1 MIRILK
7 IVLVLAFLCSF
18 SYPAFGQ
25 GTDASLTG
33 TVTDPSH
40 SAISNAKV
48 TARNKSTNWVQEVT
62 TNASGAYSFLNLPVG
77 SYAVTVEQN
86 GFSTASLELTVETAQ
101 KARQDIELQV
111 GQAQQTVTV
120 ESSAQELSTQDA
132 SLGAVISN
140 NVVED
145 TPLYLR
151 NWDDLLRLVPGVQ
164 SNRYT
169 DQSGATSAGRTGAFN
184 VHGVHSLQNDFILD
198 GIDNNTFSENVQ
210 ELSTQAS
217 RPSVD
222 TIQEF
227 KVITNPYSSEYGRS
241 PGAAVVVT
249 TKGGSNQIHGVVY
262 EYLRNNYFDANDFF
276 SNRSGLTK
284 PKNNQ
289 NQFGGSVG
297 APILHDR
304 LFGFFNYEGTRISRG
319 VSRIST
325 VPLANERIGDFSAA
339 AAAANGFSSP
349 YPTIYDPT
357 TGNPFP
363 NNQIPSGDIDP
374 FATKIM
380 GLFPMPN
387 LPGELNNFVRNA
399 LLTDD
404 GDSYNGRV
412 DWVPNQSNTVFVRY
426 SNSNRNRFIPGF
438 YGGIGDGTSTS
449 AWGRQVL
456 KGQSAVIGWT
466 HVFSPTLVNEFRI
479 GFSRNFS
486 FAAQDPFGQNQ
497 VDEFVPGVPENPAVA
512 GGISQITLTNF
523 TFIGSPDFLPKQQVP
538 QQYQWVD
545 TVSKTMGKHSLKF
558 GVDLRAPM
566 RNIYQDEPGT
576 RGSLTFD
583 KIFTCQRATTTNQ
596 CTGNSGLSYADFL
609 LGDVKGSQLTNVAFV
624 DQRLWMLSGFVQ
636 DDFKLRPNLT
646 LNLGLR
652 YDFSTPAMEGKNNM
666 ANFDP
671 AANGGAGGLV
681 FASDGSIEDRSLV
694 QVNKRNFAPRIGVS
708 YAINPKTVFR
718 AGYGIYYMLFERFGS
733 EDQLALNAP
742 FIVNNVQSAPSTAA
756 APLFLLQDGFPANS
770 LDPKQPGL
778 LGQVRVRAVDPA
790 TPTPYVQQWSFG
802 FQRELPWHLVGG
814 LNYVGTH
821 SSHLNV
827 LADLNQPLFDSNGQ
841 VGTTRPFP
849 TFGYIEFQLPAGLA
863 KYNGLEGSLE
873 RRFKDGLSLRFAY
886 TYSRSIDNTPQ
897 ELETNSGSA
906 PNGRNYSDWFG
917 PSDFDTPHRF
927 VASYIYELP
936 FGRNHRFVRDGVLSY
951 IVGGF
956 KTSGVY
962 TFASG
967 RPFTVSSG
975 GSIAGTLDAFGAVA
989 ATPNQIG
996 TPHIVG
1002 NVDCWYFVAKN
1013 ASCTTLASGLS
1024 DAYALQS
1031 PGFLGDVGRNTLR
1044 GPHTNVFDFALM
1056 RDFPIHEAIGLQF
1069 RWEVF
1074 NLTNTVQ
1081 FGQPS
1086 NNFSSGSAGK
1096 ITSLAGDPRVMQ
1108 FALRLSF

>member
-1 MIRILK
+1 MPI
-7 IVLVLAFLCSF
+7 
-18 SYPAFGQ
+18 
-25 GTDASLTG
+25 GTYVITLE
-33 TVTDPSH
+33 
-40 SAISNAKV
+40 K
-48 TARNKSTNWVQEVT
+48 Q
-62 TNASGAYSFLNLPVG
+62 
-77 SYAVTVEQN
+77 
-86 GFSTASLELTVETAQ
+86 GFSKATAELTLETAE
-101 KARQDIELQV
+101 KGRLDIELKV
-111 GQAQQTVTV
+111 GDTQESITV
-120 ESSAQELSTQDA
+120 EGTTQGLATQDA
-132 SLGAVISN
+132 SLGAVINSN
-140 NVVED
+140 TVAD

-151 NWDDLLRLVPGVQ
+151 NWDDLVRLVPGVQ

-222 TIQEF
+222 TLQEF

-249 TKGGSNQIHGVVY
+249 TKGGSNQIHGGLY
-262 EYLRNNYFDANDFF
+262 EYLRNKSFDANDFF
-276 SNRSGLTK
+276 SNRSGLAK

-297 APILHDR
+297 APVIHDK
-304 LFGFFNYEGTRISRG
+304 LFAFFNYEGTRISRG

-325 VPLANERIGDFSAA
+325 VPRDNERTGDFSAA
-339 AAAANGFSSP
+339 AALVNGYSSP

-357 TGNPFP
+357 VGTPFL
-363 NNQIPSGDIDP
+363 NNQIPAGDIDP
-374 FATKIM
+374 FTTKIM
-380 GLFPMPN
+380 ALFPEPN
-387 LPGELNNFVRNA
+387 LPGEFNNYVRNA
-399 LLTDD
+399 LLTDN

-412 DWVPNQSNTVFVRY
+412 DWVPTQKDTVFVRY
-426 SNSNRNRFIPGF
+426 SYSNRHRFIPGF

-466 HVFSPTLVNEFRI
+466 HAFAPSLVNELRI
-479 GFSRNFS
+479 GFSRNYS
-486 FAAQDPFGQNQ
+486 FAAQDPFGKNQ

-538 QQYQWVD
+538 QQFQWVD
-545 TVSKTMGKHSLKF
+545 SVSKTAGRHELKF

-583 KIFTCQRATTTNQ
+583 KIFTCQRDAVTNQ
-596 CTGNSGLSYADFL
+596 CTGNTGLSYADFL
-609 LGDVKGSQLTNVAFV
+609 LGYVKGSQLTNVAFV
-624 DQRLWMLSGFVQ
+624 DQRLWMLSGYAQ

-652 YDFSTPAMEGKNNM
+652 YDFATPALEGSNSM

-671 AANGGAGGLV
+671 TANGGTGGLV
-681 FASDGSIEDRSLV
+681 LGEDGSLEKRALV
-694 QVNKRNFAPRIGVS
+694 QINKRNFAPRIGVS
-708 YAINPKTVFR
+708 YAVQPKTVLR

-742 FIVNNVQSAPSTAA
+742 FIVNNVQSAPSTAS

-778 LGQVRVRAVDPA
+778 LSRVRVRAVDPG
-790 TPTPYVQQWSFG
+790 TPTPYVQQWSLG
-802 FQRELPWHLVGG
+802 VQREIGREFVAELDF
-814 LNYVGTH
+814 VGTH
-821 SSHLNV
+821 SAHLDV
-827 LADLNQPLFDSNGQ
+827 LADLNQPVFDSTGQ
-841 VGTTRPFP
+841 VGTTKPFP
-849 TFGYIEFQLPAGLA
+849 SFGYIEYQLPAGLA
-863 KYNGLEGSLE
+863 KYNGLEGSLL
-873 RRFKDGLSLRFAY
+873 RRFKDGFSIRVAY

-906 PNGRNYSDWFG
+906 PNGRDYSNWFG
-917 PSDFDTPHRF
+917 PSDFDTPHRV
-927 VASYIYELP
+927 VASYVYELP
-936 FGRNHRFVRDGVLSY
+936 FGRGRKFVQDGVLSY
-951 IVGGF
+951 IIGGF

-989 ATPNQIG
+989 ATPNQID

-1013 ASCTTLASGLS
+1013 GSCAALEPSMT
-1024 DAYALQS
+1024 DAYELQD
-1031 PGFLGDVGRNTLR
+1031 PGFLGNVGRNTLR

-1056 RDFPIHEAIGLQF
+1056 RDFPIRETVGLQF

-1108 FALRLSF
+1108 LALRLSF

>member
-1 MIRILK
+1 MYLRASALFVSLFLILS
-7 IVLVLAFLCSF
+7 I
-18 SYPAFGQ
+18 SYGQ

-33 TVTDPSH
+33 LVTDQSK
-40 SAISNAKV
+40 SAVANVKV
-48 TARNKSTNWVQEVT
+48 TARNKSTNYSQEVRT
-62 TNASGAYSFLNLPVG
+62 DASGTYSFLSLPIG
-77 SYAVTVEQN
+77 NYAVTVEHE
-86 GFSTASLELTVETAQ
+86 GFGNATADVTLETAQ
-101 KARQDIELQV
+101 KAHVDFELKV
-111 GQAQQTVTV
+111 GQAIQTVTV
-120 ESSAQELSTQDA
+120 ESAAQTLSTEDA
-132 SLGAVISN
+132 SLGSVITN
-140 NVVED
+140 NTVSD

-210 ELSTQAS
+210 ELSTQSS

-241 PGAAVVVT
+241 PGAAVLVT
-249 TKGGSNQIHGVVY
+249 TKGGNNEIHGVAY

-276 SNRSGLTK
+276 SNKSGLKK
-284 PKNNQ
+284 PQNNQ
-289 NQFGGSVG
+289 NQFGASLG
-297 APILHDR
+297 APILRDK

-325 VPLANERIGDFSAA
+325 VPLGNERIGDFSAA
-339 AAAANGFSSP
+339 AAAAAGIKP
-349 YPTIYDPT
+349 YPTIYDPS
-357 TGNPFP
+357 TGLPFA
-363 NNQIPSGDIDP
+363 NNQIPTGEIDP

-380 GLFPMPN
+380 GLFPLPN
-387 LPGELNNFVRNA
+387 LPGQLNNYARNA
-399 LLTDD
+399 QLTDD
-404 GDSYNGRV
+404 GDTYNGRV
-412 DWVPNQSNTVFVRY
+412 DWVATPQDSVFVRY
-426 SNSNRNRFIPGF
+426 TNSNRNRFIPGF

-466 HVFSPTLVNEFRI
+466 HVFFPALINEFRI
-479 GFSRNFS
+479 GFTRSFS

-545 TVSKTMGKHSLKF
+545 NLSKNIGKHSLKF

-583 KIFTCQRATTTNQ
+583 KIFTCQRDATTHQ
-596 CTGNSGLSYADFL
+596 CTGNTGLSYADFL
-609 LGDVKGSQLTNVAFV
+609 LGEVKASQLTNVHFV

-636 DDFKLRPNLT
+636 DDFKLRRNLT

-652 YDFSTPAMEGKNNM
+652 YDFATPALEGKNQM
-666 ANFDP
+666 SNFDP
-671 AANGGAGGLV
+671 TANSGAGGLIS
-681 FASDGSIEDRSLV
+681 ATDGSLEDRGLV

-708 YAINPKTVFR
+708 YALNPKTVFR
-718 AGYGIYYMLFERFGS
+718 GGYGIYYMLFERFGS

-742 FIVNNVQSAPSTAA
+742 FLVNSVRSAPSTAA

-770 LDPKQPGL
+770 LDPNQPGL
-778 LGQVRVRAVDPA
+778 LGNVRIRAVNPK
-790 TPTPYVQQWSFG
+790 TPTPYVQQWSLG
-802 FQRELPWHLVGG
+802 FQRDLPWNFLWNVD
-814 LNYVGTH
+814 YVGTR
-821 SSHLNV
+821 STHLDV
-827 LADLNQPLFDSNGQ
+827 LSDFNQPLFDSTGK
-841 VGTTRPFP
+841 VGATRPFP
-849 TFGYIEFQLPAGLA
+849 TLGYIEYQSPIGLG
-863 KYNGLEGSLE
+863 KYNGIETGLE
-873 RRFKDGLSLRFAY
+873 RRFHDGFSFRLAY

-906 PNGRNYSDWFG
+906 PNGLAYGNWFG

-927 VASYIYELP
+927 VANYVYELP
-936 FGRNHRFVRDGVLSY
+936 FGHNRRFLHEGVLSY

-975 GSIAGTLDAFGAVA
+975 GTIAGSLDAFGAVA

-996 TPHIVG
+996 TPVIVG
-1002 NVDCWYFVAKN
+1002 NVNCWYFVAKN
-1013 ASCTTLASGLS
+1013 AACTALRPDLT
-1024 DAYALQS
+1024 DAFQLQS
-1031 PGFLGDVGRNTLR
+1031 PGFLGNVGRNTLR

-1056 RDFPIHEAIGLQF
+1056 RDFPIHESAALQF

-1086 NNFSSGSAGK
+1086 NNFSSGSAGA

>member
-1 MIRILK
+1 MYLRASALFVSLFLILS
-7 IVLVLAFLCSF
+7 I
-18 SYPAFGQ
+18 SYGQ

-33 TVTDPSH
+33 LVTDQSK
-40 SAISNAKV
+40 SAVANVKV
-48 TARNKSTNWVQEVT
+48 TARNKSTNYSQEVRT
-62 TNASGAYSFLNLPVG
+62 DASGTYSFLSLPIG
-77 SYAVTVEQN
+77 NYAVTVEHE
-86 GFSTASLELTVETAQ
+86 GFGNATADVTLETAQ
-101 KARQDIELQV
+101 KAHVDFELKV
-111 GQAQQTVTV
+111 GQAIQTVTV
-120 ESSAQELSTQDA
+120 ESAAQTLSTEDA
-132 SLGAVISN
+132 SLGSVITN
-140 NVVED
+140 NTVSD

-210 ELSTQAS
+210 ELSTQSS

-241 PGAAVVVT
+241 PGAAVLVT
-249 TKGGSNQIHGVVY
+249 TKGGNNEIHGVAY

-276 SNRSGLTK
+276 SNKSGLKK
-284 PKNNQ
+284 PQNNQ
-289 NQFGGSVG
+289 NQFGASLG
-297 APILHDR
+297 APILRDK

-325 VPLANERIGDFSAA
+325 VPLGNERIGDFSAA
-339 AAAANGFSSP
+339 AAAAAGIKP
-349 YPTIYDPT
+349 YPTIYDPS
-357 TGNPFP
+357 TGLPFA
-363 NNQIPSGDIDP
+363 NNQIPTGEIDP

-380 GLFPMPN
+380 GLFPLPN
-387 LPGELNNFVRNA
+387 LPGQLNNYARNA
-399 LLTDD
+399 QLTDD
-404 GDSYNGRV
+404 GDTYNGRV
-412 DWVPNQSNTVFVRY
+412 DWVATPQDSVFVRY
-426 SNSNRNRFIPGF
+426 TNSNRNRFIPGF

-466 HVFSPTLVNEFRI
+466 HVFSPALINEFRI
-479 GFSRNFS
+479 GFTRSFS

-545 TVSKTMGKHSLKF
+545 NLSKNIGKHSLKF

-583 KIFTCQRATTTNQ
+583 KIFTCQRDATTHQ
-596 CTGNSGLSYADFL
+596 CTGNTGLSYADFL
-609 LGDVKGSQLTNVAFV
+609 LGEVKASQLTNVHFV

-636 DDFKLRPNLT
+636 DDFKLRRNLT

-652 YDFSTPAMEGKNNM
+652 YDFATPALEGKNQM
-666 ANFDP
+666 SNFDP
-671 AANGGAGGLV
+671 TANGGAGGLIS
-681 FASDGSIEDRSLV
+681 ATDGSLEDRGLV

-708 YAINPKTVFR
+708 YALNPKTVFR
-718 AGYGIYYMLFERFGS
+718 GGYGIYYMLFERFGS

-742 FIVNNVQSAPSTAA
+742 FLVNSVRSAPSTAA

-770 LDPKQPGL
+770 LDPNQPGL
-778 LGQVRVRAVDPA
+778 LGNVRIRAVNPK
-790 TPTPYVQQWSFG
+790 TPTPYVQQWSLG
-802 FQRELPWHLVGG
+802 FQRDLPWNFLWNVD
-814 LNYVGTH
+814 YVGTR
-821 SSHLNV
+821 STHLDV
-827 LADLNQPLFDSNGQ
+827 LSDFNQPLFDSTGK
-841 VGTTRPFP
+841 VGATRPFP
-849 TFGYIEFQLPAGLA
+849 TLGYIEYQSPIGLG
-863 KYNGLEGSLE
+863 KYNGIETGLE
-873 RRFKDGLSLRFAY
+873 RRFHDGFSFRLAY

-906 PNGRNYSDWFG
+906 PNGLAYGNWFG

-927 VASYIYELP
+927 VANYVYELP
-936 FGRNHRFVRDGVLSY
+936 FGHNRRFLHEGVLSY

-975 GSIAGTLDAFGAVA
+975 GTIAGSLDAFGAVA

-996 TPHIVG
+996 TPVIVG
-1002 NVDCWYFVAKN
+1002 NVNCWYFVAKN
-1013 ASCTTLASGLS
+1013 AACTALRPDLT
-1024 DAYALQS
+1024 DAFQLQS

-1056 RDFPIHEAIGLQF
+1056 RDFPIHESAALQF

-1086 NNFSSGSAGK
+1086 NNFSSGSAGA

>member
-1 MIRILK
+1 MYLKVSTLLVCLFLILS
-7 IVLVLAFLCSF
+7 V
-18 SYPAFGQ
+18 SYGQ
-25 GTDASLTG
+25 GTDSSLAG
-33 TVTDPSH
+33 LVTDQSQGGV
-40 SAISNAKV
+40 ADAKV
-48 TARNKSTNWVQEVT
+48 TARNKSTNYSQEIR
-62 TNASGAYSFLNLPVG
+62 TNAGGAYSFLNLPIGNYV
-77 SYAVTVEQN
+77 VTVERE
-86 GFSTASLELTVETAQ
+86 GFKSATAEVTLETAQ
-101 KARQDIELQV
+101 KARQDFELKV
-111 GQAQQTVTV
+111 GQAIQTVTV
-120 ESSAQELSTQDA
+120 ESAAQTLSTEDA
-132 SLGAVISN
+132 SLGSVIPN
-140 NVVED
+140 NTVSD

-210 ELSTQAS
+210 ELSTQSS

-241 PGAAVVVT
+241 PGAAVLVT
-249 TKGGSNQIHGVVY
+249 TKGGTNEIHGVAY

-276 SNRSGLTK
+276 SNKNKLTK
-284 PKNNQ
+284 PQNNQ
-289 NQFGGSVG
+289 NQFGASLG
-297 APILHDR
+297 APILR
-304 LFGFFNYEGTRISRG
+304 NKLFGFFNYEGTRISRG

-325 VPLANERIGDFSAA
+325 VPLANERIGDFSPAA
-339 AAAANGFSSP
+339 AAAAGINP
-349 YPTIYDPT
+349 YPTIYDPS
-357 TGNPFP
+357 TGLPFT
-363 NNQIPSGDIDP
+363 NNQIPSGEIDP

-380 GLFPMPN
+380 SLFPLPN
-387 LPGELNNFVRNA
+387 LPGQLNNFARNA
-399 LLTDD
+399 QLTDN
-404 GDSYNGRV
+404 GDTYNGRV
-412 DWVPNQSNTVFVRY
+412 DWVATPQDSVFVRY
-426 SNSNRNRFIPGF
+426 TNSNRNRFIPGF

-466 HVFSPTLVNEFRI
+466 HVLSPTFVNEFRL
-479 GFSRNFS
+479 GFTRSFS

-545 TVSKTMGKHSLKF
+545 NGSKTIGKHSLKF

-583 KIFTCQRATTTNQ
+583 KIFTCQRDATTHQ
-596 CTGNSGLSYADFL
+596 CTGNTGLSYADFL
-609 LGDVKGSQLTNVAFV
+609 LGEVKGSQLTNVHFV

-636 DDFKLRPNLT
+636 DDYKLRRNLT

-652 YDFSTPAMEGKNNM
+652 YDFATPALEGKNQLS
-666 ANFDP
+666 NFDP
-671 AANGGAGGLV
+671 TANGGAGGLIS
-681 FASDGSIEDRSLV
+681 ATDGSLEDRALV

-708 YAINPKTVFR
+708 YAFNPKTVIR
-718 AGYGIYYMLFERFGS
+718 GGYGIYYMLFERFGS

-742 FIVNNVQSAPSTAA
+742 FLVNSVRSAASTAA
-756 APLFLLQDGFPANS
+756 APLFLLKDGFPANS
-770 LDPKQPGL
+770 LDPNQPGL
-778 LGQVRVRAVDPA
+778 LGNVRIRAVNPQ
-790 TPTPYVQQWSFG
+790 TPTPYVQQWSLG
-802 FQRELPWHLVGG
+802 FQRDLPWNFLWNVD
-814 LNYVGTH
+814 YVGTR
-821 SSHLNV
+821 SLHLDV
-827 LADLNQPLFDSNGQ
+827 LSDANQPLFDGTGK
-841 VGTTRPFP
+841 VGATRPFP
-849 TFGYIEFQLPAGLA
+849 TLGYVEYQSPIGLG
-863 KYNGLEGSLE
+863 KYNGIETGLE
-873 RRFKDGLSLRFAY
+873 RRFKKGFSFRLAY

-897 ELETNSGSA
+897 ELETNSGSS
-906 PNGRNYSDWFG
+906 PNGLNYGNWFG
-917 PSDFDTPHRF
+917 PSDFDTPHRL
-927 VASYIYELP
+927 VANYVYELP
-936 FGRNHRFVRDGVLSY
+936 FGRNRHFLHEGVLSY

-975 GSIAGTLDAFGAVA
+975 GTIANSLDAFGAVA
-989 ATPNQIG
+989 ATPNLIG
-996 TPHIVG
+996 TPVIVG
-1002 NVDCWYFVAKN
+1002 NVSCWYFVAKN
-1013 ASCTTLASGLS
+1013 SACTALRPDLT
-1024 DAYALQS
+1024 DAFQLQS
-1031 PGFLGDVGRNTLR
+1031 PGFLGNVGRNTLR

-1056 RDFPIHEAIGLQF
+1056 RDFPIHESVGVQF

-1086 NNFSSGSAGK
+1086 NNFSSGSAGT